1 MRAFSNPREKLTR
14 ESVALMHVLLVVHE
28 DQKYPVCSTDWIE
41 AWNDVACQQMAYGY
55 ELTQDF

>member
-1 MRAFSNPREKLTR
+1 MIFLTI
-14 ESVALMHVLLVVHE
+14 SVELLTIGSMHVLLVVHE